1 MRRHG
6 PDDRP
11 ALHTQHPYRRSLYLE
26 FKSTKTNV
34 NLDVVTGKVETVGK
48 ESAASLTLAE
58 KRVNIQAE
66 FQ

>member
-1 MRRHG
+1 
-6 PDDRP
+6 
-11 ALHTQHPYRRSLYLE
+11 
-26 FKSTKTNV
+26 
-34 NLDVVTGKVETVGK
+34 VVTGKVETVGK